1 MKLKQDLSLFYK
13 NRPVL
18 VTGGAG
24 FIGSQLVDALVM
36 LGAHVTVLDN
46 FSTGTKE
53 NLDAV
58 RNNIKIIHGDITN
71 FDTCLL
77 ATRNAEIIF
86 HLAALVSVPE
96 SCKEPHACHAINVTG
111 THNLLEAAR
120 QNSKTP
126 PQRFIFSSS
135 AAVYG
140 PHEGICTETA
150 PCDPCSPYGFS
161 KLMGELY
168 CRQYALT
175 YGLETTV
182 LRYFNVYGPRQKA
195 NTGVVA
201 HFKHCLETGIPLT
214 IHGDGLQE
222 RDFVPVQNIVTANL
236 LLGTRQPA
244 LPGNIFNI
252 ATGTSISLISL
263 VNRLKAQYPDYP
275 HPITFAPARPG
286 DIRHSAADC
295 SKFKA
300 FFANQGNNQTD
311 TFYGILDLTKQDQ
324 SITPTF

>member
-1 MKLKQDLSLFYK
+1 MKHNLSLFYK

-24 FIGSQLVDALVM
+24 FIGSQLVDALVE

-46 FSTGTKE
+46 FSTGTRE
-53 NLDAV
+53 NLGSV
-58 RNNIKIIHGDITN
+58 QNRIKLIHGDITN
-71 FDTCLL
+71 FETCLD
-77 ATRNAEIIF
+77 ATRKAEVIF

-96 SCKEPHACHAINVTG
+96 SCKNPHACHTINVTG

-120 QNSKTP
+120 QQTKTTP
-126 PQRFIFSSS
+126 KKLIFSSS

-140 PHEGICTETA
+140 AHEGICSETT
-150 PCDPCSPYGFS
+150 PSIPCSPYGFS

-168 CRQYALT
+168 CQQYT
-175 YGLETTV
+175 SMYGVETTV

-201 HFKHCLETGIPLT
+201 HFKHCLAMGTPLT

-222 RDFVPVQNIVTANL
+222 RDFVPVQTVVTANL
-236 LLGTRQPA
+236 LFGARQQHALGNT
-244 LPGNIFNI
+244 FNI
-252 ATGTSISLISL
+252 ATGTSISLIAL

-286 DIRHSAADC
+286 DIRYSAADC

-300 FFANQGNNQTD
+300 FLANQGNDQTAP
-311 TFYGILDLTKQDQ
+311 FYGILDLTKQDQ